1 MSEPSITE
9 LEADITARR
18 ARLADTLSEL
28 SYRSQPKVIVER
40 QKQAAAARI
49 EDATAS
55 AQARFVGATQ
65 NEDGSV
71 RPEVV
76 GALAVAA
83 VVLIA
88 WGVWRNGRR

>member
-1 MSEPSITE
+1 MSQMSIAQ

-18 ARLADTLSEL
+18 ARLADTLGEL

-40 QKQAAAARI
+40 KKEEARVALGRKADDVRVKFA
-49 EDATAS
+49 E
-55 AQARFVGATQ
+55 ATQ
-65 NEDGSV
+65 DEQGEV

-76 GALAVAA
+76 GGLAVAA

-88 WGVWRNGRR
+88 WGIWRHGRR